1 MKVSNNELSNDAFLG
16 GKLRLLQPKRGFR
29 SGIDSVLLAASITAS
44 PGDKVLDIGTGV
56 GTVLFC
62 VMKRI
67 KPLIAFGIELQEE
80 YYSLAQKNAVSN
92 KLKAKML
99 LGDFQSVENELGN
112 CAFDQIFFNPPY
124 YLENSYKR
132 SGNQALELANIEKPG
147 SLESM
152 LRFSL
157 KRCKPYGFIT
167 LIHRPARLGQILS
180 VLEKGSGDIKILPI
194 LSAGR
199 DSTFRIIVR
208 ARKSAKGETKLLDTL
223 NLFESTNTESDSRKY
238 SSQVL
243 DILERGKVLAF

>member
-1 MKVSNNELSNDAFLG
+1 M
-16 GKLRLLQPKRGFR
+16 
-29 SGIDSVLLAASITAS
+29 
-44 PGDKVLDIGTGV
+44 
-56 GTVLFC
+56 
-62 VMKRI
+62 
-67 KPLIAFGIELQEE
+67 
-80 YYSLAQKNAVSN
+80 
-92 KLKAKML
+92 
-99 LGDFQSVENELGN
+99 
-112 CAFDQIFFNPPY
+112 
-124 YLENSYKR
+124 
-132 SGNQALELANIEKPG
+132 NQALELANIEKPG

-223 NLFESTNTESDSRKY
+223 NLFENANTESDSRKY

-243 DILERGKVLAF
+243 DVLERGKVLAF